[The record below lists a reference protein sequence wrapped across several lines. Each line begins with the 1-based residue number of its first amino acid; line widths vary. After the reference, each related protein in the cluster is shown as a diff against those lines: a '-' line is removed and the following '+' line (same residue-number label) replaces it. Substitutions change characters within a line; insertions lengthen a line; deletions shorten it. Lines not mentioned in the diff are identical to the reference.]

1 MGRLNTVQKNLF
13 QLLTEIDSICKDH
26 GIEYFLAGGT
36 ALGTVRNHAFLP
48 WDDDIDLYITRD
60 NWNKLR
66 DVLENEENVLPEG
79 RSFVYNENTK
89 YYCNPIPRYVDN
101 TTTAIYKSQALAGKA
116 CGQHIELLIMDPIPK
131 DEEKKQEYV
140 ELLHLYT
147 ELLSPYFVVNK
158 NLSIDGWKK
167 HYELYKDYCK
177 IVDKEGEEK
186 VLKELED
193 KLASF
198 ASDEDCDTY
207 CMRWGINTLIY
218 KKEHYGN
225 GRLERFEE
233 GEFPVGEKA
242 EGIFR
247 VAYGDSWM
255 YIPEYEEQVVHNALQ
270 DIETPFNEYTDR
282 YLKKINRESV
292 FKQYRENK
300 RNNASAYYYR
310 LKVNYLIA
318 KEKVAVYS
326 KRVSKKLDGR
336 EDELRLALENKE
348 YEYLSQE
355 FKDYITLQF
364 IPDVRKN
371 NIIVPISDKNLA
383 TLVMSLIEQGKYYD
397 ANKFLNIRK
406 INDEPYDDE
415 LVEIEKTINIC
426 RDLSIARYDKK
437 DEEMVKELIKE
448 YESEYPN
455 LIDIYRAKLWIKEKI
470 AIAKEKNDAIEEYE
484 SIDQLCDEALEIH
497 PYDGETMAIQAKA
510 KLELGN
516 KEEAMEL
523 YNKAIFNTR
532 NGIIW
537 QKVEDETGISRIDM
551 ERDLIEELNYE
562 D

>member
-13 QLLTEIDSICKDH
+13 QLLTEIDAICKDH

-233 GEFPVGEKA
+233 GEFPVGENA

-406 INDEPYDDE
+406 INDAPYDDE

>member
-207 CMRWGINTLIY
+207 CMRWGINTLMY

>member
-13 QLLTEIDSICKDH
+13 QLLTEIDAICKNH

-207 CMRWGINTLIY
+207 CMRWGINTLMY

-326 KRVSKKLDGR
+326 KRVSKKLEGR

-383 TLVMSLIEQGKYYD
+383 TLVISLIEQGKYYD

>member
-1 MGRLNTVQKNLF
+1 MGRKNTLQKNLF
-13 QLLTEIDSICKDH
+13 QLLTEIDDICKKYD
-26 GIEYFLAGGT
+26 IQYFLAGGT
-36 ALGTVRNHAFLP
+36 ALGTVRNHCFLP

-66 DVLENEENVLPEG
+66 HVLENEENVLKEG

-116 CGQHIELLIMDPIPK
+116 CGQHIELLIMDPIPN
-131 DEEKKQEYV
+131 DEEARKEYV
-140 ELLHLYT
+140 DLLRVYT

-158 NLSIDGWKK
+158 NLSLEEWER
-167 HYELYKDYCK
+167 HYKLYEKYCK
-177 IVDKEGEEK
+177 KVDKEGEEK
-186 VLKELED
+186 VLKELEN

-198 ASDEDCDTY
+198 ASDEECDTY
-207 CMRWGINTLIY
+207 CMRWGITILMY

-233 GEFPVGEKA
+233 GEFPVGERA

-255 YIPEYEEQVVHNALQ
+255 YIPEYKEQVVHNALQ
-270 DIETPFNEYTDR
+270 DIEIPFKEYTDR
-282 YLKKINRESV
+282 YIKKINRETV
-292 FKQYRENK
+292 FKKYRENK
-300 RNNASAYYYR
+300 RNNASAFYYR
-310 LKVNYLIA
+310 IKVDSLIA

-326 KRVSKKLDGR
+326 KHISKELDSK
-336 EDELRLALENKE
+336 EDDLRLLLENKD
-348 YEYLSQE
+348 YESLSQE

-364 IPDVRKN
+364 IRDVRKY

-383 TLVMSLIEQGKYYD
+383 TLILSLIEQGRYYD

-406 INDEPYDDE
+406 INEKPFNDE
-415 LVEIEKTINIC
+415 LIEIEKIMNIC
-426 RDLSIARYDKK
+426 RELSIARYDKK
-437 DEEMVKELIKE
+437 DQKLVEDLINSH
-448 YESEYPN
+448 ESEYPD
-455 LIDIYRAKLWIKEKI
+455 LIDIYRAKLWIMESN
-470 AIAKEKNDAIEEYE
+470 AMAKEKSEALEDYK
-484 SIDQLCDEALEIH
+484 SIDELCDKVLEIH

-516 KEEAMEL
+516 NEEAMEL

-551 ERDLIEELNYE
+551 ERDLIEELKYE

>member
-1 MGRLNTVQKNLF
+1 MGRKNTLQKNLF
-13 QLLTEIDSICKDH
+13 QLLTEIDDICKKYD
-26 GIEYFLAGGT
+26 IQYFLAGGT
-36 ALGTVRNHAFLP
+36 ALGTIRNRSFMP

-66 DVLENEENVLPEG
+66 HVLENEENVLKEG

-116 CGQHIELLIMDPIPK
+116 CGQHIELLIMDPIPN
-131 DEEKKQEYV
+131 DEEARKEYV
-140 ELLHLYT
+140 DLLRVYT

-158 NLSIDGWKK
+158 NLSLEEWER
-167 HYELYKDYCK
+167 HYKLYEKYCK
-177 IVDKEGEEK
+177 KVDKEGEEK
-186 VLKELED
+186 VLKELEN

-198 ASDEDCDTY
+198 ASDEECDTY
-207 CMRWGINTLIY
+207 CMRWGITILMY

-233 GEFPVGEKA
+233 GEFPVGERA

-255 YIPEYEEQVVHNALQ
+255 YIPEYKEQVVHNALQ
-270 DIETPFNEYTDR
+270 DIEIPFKEYTDR
-282 YLKKINRESV
+282 YIKKINRETV
-292 FKQYRENK
+292 FKKYRENK
-300 RNNASAYYYR
+300 RNNASAFYYR
-310 LKVNYLIA
+310 IKVDSLIA

-326 KRVSKKLDGR
+326 KHISKELDSK
-336 EDELRLALENKE
+336 EDDLRLLLENKD
-348 YEYLSQE
+348 YESLSQE

-364 IPDVRKN
+364 IRDVRKY

-383 TLVMSLIEQGKYYD
+383 TLVLSLIEQGRYYD

-406 INDEPYDDE
+406 INEKPFNDE
-415 LVEIEKTINIC
+415 LIEIEKIMNIC
-426 RDLSIARYDKK
+426 RELSIARYDKK
-437 DEEMVKELIKE
+437 DQKLVEDLINSH
-448 YESEYPN
+448 ESEYPD
-455 LIDIYRAKLWIKEKI
+455 LIDIYRAKLWIMESN
-470 AIAKEKNDAIEEYE
+470 AMAKEKSEALEDYK
-484 SIDQLCDEALEIH
+484 SIDELCDKVLEIH

-516 KEEAMEL
+516 NEEAMEL

-551 ERDLIEELNYE
+551 ERDLIEELKYE

>member
-1 MGRLNTVQKNLF
+1 MGRKNTLQKNLF
-13 QLLTEIDSICKDH
+13 QLLTEIDDICKKYD
-26 GIEYFLAGGT
+26 IQYFLAGGT
-36 ALGTVRNHAFLP
+36 ALGTVRNHCFLP

-66 DVLENEENVLPEG
+66 HVLENEENVLKEG

-116 CGQHIELLIMDPIPK
+116 CGQHIELLIMDPIPN
-131 DEEKKQEYV
+131 DEEARKEYV
-140 ELLHLYT
+140 DLLRVYT

-158 NLSIDGWKK
+158 NLSLEEWER
-167 HYELYKDYCK
+167 HYKLYEKYCK
-177 IVDKEGEEK
+177 KVDKEGEEK
-186 VLKELED
+186 VLKELEN

-198 ASDEDCDTY
+198 ASDEECDTY
-207 CMRWGINTLIY
+207 CMRWGITILMY

-233 GEFPVGEKA
+233 GEFPVGERA
-242 EGIFR
+242 EAIFR

-255 YIPEYEEQVVHNALQ
+255 YIPEYKEQVVHNALQ
-270 DIETPFNEYTDR
+270 DIEIPFKEYTDR
-282 YLKKINRESV
+282 YIKKINCETV
-292 FKQYRENK
+292 FKKYRENK
-300 RNNASAYYYR
+300 RNNASAFYYR
-310 LKVNYLIA
+310 IKVDSLIA
-318 KEKVAVYS
+318 KEKVAAYS
-326 KRVSKKLDGR
+326 KHISKELDSK
-336 EDELRLALENKE
+336 EDDLRLLLENKD
-348 YEYLSQE
+348 YESLSQE

-364 IPDVRKN
+364 IRDVRKY

-383 TLVMSLIEQGKYYD
+383 TLVLSLIEQGRYYD

-406 INDEPYDDE
+406 INEKPFNDE
-415 LVEIEKTINIC
+415 LIEIEKIMNIC
-426 RDLSIARYDKK
+426 RELSIARYDKK
-437 DEEMVKELIKE
+437 DQKLVEDLINSH
-448 YESEYPN
+448 ESEYPD
-455 LIDIYRAKLWIKEKI
+455 LIDIYRAKLWIMESN
-470 AIAKEKNDAIEEYE
+470 AMAKEKSEALEDYK
-484 SIDQLCDEALEIH
+484 SIDELCDKVLEIH

-516 KEEAMEL
+516 NEEAMEL

-551 ERDLIEELNYE
+551 ERDLIEELKYE

>member
-1 MGRLNTVQKNLF
+1 MGRVNTVQKNLF
-13 QLLTEIDSICKDH
+13 QLLTEIDAICKKHD
-26 GIEYFLAGGT
+26 IKYFLAGGT

-66 DVLENEENVLPEG
+66 NVLENEENVLPEG

-101 TTTAIYKSQALAGKA
+101 TTTSIYKSQALAGKA

-140 ELLHLYT
+140 NLLHLYT

-158 NLSIDGWKK
+158 NLSIDAWKK
-167 HYELYKDYCK
+167 HYELYETYCK
-177 IVDKEGEEK
+177 RADKEGEEK
-186 VLKELED
+186 ILNELEE
-193 KLASF
+193 KLSSF

-207 CMRWGINTLIY
+207 CMRWGINTLMY
-218 KKEHYGN
+218 KKEYYGN
-225 GRLERFEE
+225 GRLERFED

-270 DIETPFNEYTDR
+270 NIEIPFKEYTDR
-282 YLKKINRESV
+282 YLKKIDRENV

-326 KRVSKKLDGR
+326 KHITKKLDEK
-336 EDELRLALENKE
+336 EDDLRLALENKE

-371 NIIVPISDKNLA
+371 NIIVPISDKNIA
-383 TLVMSLIEQGKYYD
+383 TLVMSLIEQGRYYD

-406 INDEPYDDE
+406 INDKPFNDE
-415 LVEIEKTINIC
+415 LIEIENIMNLC
-426 RDLSIARYDKK
+426 RNLSIARYDKK
-437 DEEMVKELIKE
+437 DEEMVKKLIKE
-448 YESEYPN
+448 YENEYPN
-455 LIDIYRAKLWIKEKI
+455 LIDIYRAKLWIKENI
-470 AIAKEKNDAIEEYE
+470 ARAKDKNDAIEDYE
-484 SIDQLCDEALEIH
+484 SIDKLCNEALEIH

-516 KEEAMEL
+516 KEESMEL

-537 QKVEDETGISRIDM
+537 QKVEDETGISRIDI
-551 ERDLIEELNYE
+551 ERDLIEGLKYE

>member
-426 RDLSIARYDKK
+426 RDLSIARYYKK

>member
-270 DIETPFNEYTDR
+270 DIETPFNEYRDR